1 MPGNTRI
8 MRPIYV
14 FLSCAAVALAIAT
27 WIAIGEGGV
36 PRLRALQG
44 EKGRLGAETK
54 ALTQENHLLEEKAVL
69 LSGGQPGSDAT
80 LEKAVREELGFAG
93 KGEVIVIDDAHNRD
107 VP

>member
-1 MPGNTRI
+1 

-14 FLSCAAVALAIAT
+14 FLSCAAAALAVAT

-44 EKGRLGAETK
+44 EKGRLSAETK
-54 ALTQENHLLEEKAVL
+54 ALSQENRLLGEEAVL
-69 LSGGQPGSDAT
+69 LRGGQPGSKAT

-93 KGEVIVIDDAHNRD
+93 RGEVIVIDDARQ
-107 VP
+107 P